1 MYEWILFDRWG
12 QYKLHKKIYPF
23 NSLQICNNMKVQI
36 MTEISLFWMNYSFN
50 TARVQ
55 LYFLIWSMR
64 FDFFSATSS
73 SSPTFRL
80 TTPDAAET
88 SKHLL
93 SDLVFCFS
101 WVAFTSLAASA
112 HTLRPRRWVFPRFLP
127 LLFHPLF
134 FSWTSIFVGH
144 TDICRFSQRAQEFCH
159 THCCRETSHSLP
171 PFHQGCRQRER
182 GRDWRWN
189 ERKKRD
195 NCRKVGLLGH
205 QYPFRPKLP
214 DKWNQMERQ
223 RATQGL
229 SEARERLWWSSVQL
243 VYWLVLLLSYCWVS
257 ILAHLLRRHHVCK
270 IF

>member
-1 MYEWILFDRWG
+1 
-12 QYKLHKKIYPF
+12 
-23 NSLQICNNMKVQI
+23 
-36 MTEISLFWMNYSFN
+36 
-50 TARVQ
+50 
-55 LYFLIWSMR
+55 MR

-80 TTPDAAET
+80 ATPDAAQT

-112 HTLRPRRWVFPRFLP
+112 HTLRPRRSVFPRFLP

-134 FSWTSIFVGH
+134 FSRTSISVGH
-144 TDICRFSQRAQEFCH
+144 TDICRFSQRAQEFSH
-159 THCCRETSHSLP
+159 TRCCRETSHSLP
-171 PFHQGCRQRER
+171 PFHQGCRQRDR

-189 ERKKRD
+189 EREKRD

-214 DKWNQMERQ
+214 DKWNQMERP

-229 SEARERLWWSSVQL
+229 SEARERLWCQESSL
-243 VYWLVLLLSYCWVS
+243 FIGSSYYCHIAGSPSLPIYCYATIQKFAVCTLFYVIVRS
-257 ILAHLLRRHHVCK
+257 LFCSPRIHLFDQTHQ
-270 IF
+270 IQ